1 MNCRMKNR
9 TTTSIKNQSPLG
21 LYHQAIAVIVL
32 GLVCVSSYGSE
43 AVAERMSSLLSSV
56 QSARTGSSPDG
67 GSETGGGPAGTMDFS
82 EADAAF
88 AGFLEG
94 SPIFDGISYVVVDGE
109 QVLHTAVF
117 GDHSEDLVVMLAS
130 TSKVPA
136 VMTLLAL
143 EEDPDV
149 AFRMDQPIGEVLP
162 FDGVYGD
169 RTPSQLVSNTS
180 GIPGLRALEDYGDHL
195 CQFNNLPF
203 TAFESCGE
211 TLFSVELDDGNEAGS
226 VFDYGGSQWQLAGVT
241 ASIAANSEWNQL
253 VDQYLAQPCGLEVFT
268 FGNMWLDLTA
278 WDGSPGSLKGQ
289 HNPSVE
295 GGAIT
300 NLADYAKLLQI
311 HLNGGYCGRYSRVER
326 RGYRSPA
333 CASTVA
339 VWCRMPRPPMGWAGG
354 FRQTIPVSMMT
365 RAPLAQ
371 SALSMLSAGIGGYVA
386 IDDYSAVDAGAP
398 IGLVRG
404 TVIPLLQQAFDTAK
418 SGSVAVTRQQGP
430 GPERSVN
437 ATASMK
443 E

>member
-1 MNCRMKNR
+1 MTHRLK
-9 TTTSIKNQSPLG
+9 TTVNKGRRLFLFHHI
-21 LYHQAIAVIVL
+21 IAGAVL
-32 GLVCVSSYGSE
+32 VLISVSSYSTDR
-43 AVAERMSSLLSSV
+43 AAERMSHLLSSV
-56 QSARTGSSPDG
+56 QSVRTGSSGDRGSGTDDDPG
-67 GSETGGGPAGTMDFS
+67 GAMDFS

-88 AGFLEG
+88 TGFLEG

-117 GDHSEDLVVMLAS
+117 GDHTEDLVVMLAS

-143 EEDPDV
+143 EEDPNV

-162 FDGVYGD
+162 FEGVYGD
-169 RTPSQLVSNTS
+169 RTPAQLVSNTS
-180 GIPGLRALEDYGDHL
+180 GIPGLRALYDYGDHL
-195 CQFNNLPF
+195 CQFINLPF
-203 TAFESCGE
+203 TGFEPCGE

-253 VDQYLAQPCGLEVFT
+253 VDQYLVQPCGLEGFT

-278 WDGSPGSLKGQ
+278 WDGTPGSLKGQ

-311 HLNGGYCGRYSRVER
+311 HLNGGYCGDTRVLSEASLASMRIDRGGVVPNDPTPYGLGWWISSDNPGVYHDPGAFGAISFIDVER
-326 RGYRSPA
+326 
-333 CASTVA
+333 
-339 VWCRMPRPPMGWAGG
+339 
-354 FRQTIPVSMMT
+354 
-365 RAPLAQ
+365 
-371 SALSMLSAGIGGYVA
+371 GIGGYVA

-404 TVIPLLQQAFDTAK
+404 TIIPLLQAAYDAATGASEK
-418 SGSVAVTRQQGP
+418 RVPVTVRSAM
-430 GPERSVN
+430 PERDDLKRVRR
-437 ATASMK
+437 
-443 E
+443 

>member
-1 MNCRMKNR
+1 MTHRLKTIVKNGR
-9 TTTSIKNQSPLG
+9 HLFLFNQVMFG
-21 LYHQAIAVIVL
+21 AVLALIS
-32 GLVCVSSYGSE
+32 VSSFGSE
-43 AVAERMSSLLSSV
+43 AVAERMSHLLSSV
-56 QSARTGSSPDG
+56 QSVRSGSSADG
-67 GSETGGGPAGTMDFS
+67 DSGTGDGPGGTMDFS

-88 AGFLEG
+88 VGFLEG
-94 SPIFDGISYVVVDGE
+94 SPIFNGISYVVVDGA

-143 EEDPDV
+143 EEDPNV

-203 TAFESCGE
+203 TTFEACGE
-211 TLFSVELDDGNEAGS
+211 TLFRVELDDGNEAGS

-253 VDQYLAQPCGLEVFT
+253 VDQYLVQPCGLEVFT

-278 WDGSPGSLKGQ
+278 WDGTPGSLRGQ

-311 HLNGGYCGRYSRVER
+311 HLNGGYCGDTRVLSEASLASMRIDRGGVVPNDPTPYGLGWWISSDNPGVYHDPGAFGAISFIDVER
-326 RGYRSPA
+326 
-333 CASTVA
+333 
-339 VWCRMPRPPMGWAGG
+339 
-354 FRQTIPVSMMT
+354 
-365 RAPLAQ
+365 
-371 SALSMLSAGIGGYVA
+371 GIGGYVA

-404 TVIPLLQQAFDTAK
+404 TIIPLLQAAYDAA
-418 SGSVAVTRQQGP
+418 SGASEKRVPVTVRSAM
-430 GPERSVN
+430 PEKDDLER
-437 ATASMK
+437 ARR
-443 E
+443 

>member
-1 MNCRMKNR
+1 MNCQMKNR
-9 TTTSIKNQSPLG
+9 ITTSIKNQRPLG
-21 LYHQAIAVIVL
+21 LYHQAIAFIVL

-56 QSARTGSSPDG
+56 QSARTGSTPDG
-67 GSETGGGPAGTMDFS
+67 GSESGGGPAGTMDFS
-82 EADAAF
+82 DADAAF

-94 SPIFDGISYVVVDGE
+94 SPIFNGISYVVVDGE

-203 TAFESCGE
+203 TTFESCGE

-289 HNPSVE
+289 HNPNVE

-311 HLNGGYCGRYSRVER
+311 HLNGGYCGDTRVLSEEAIAEMRVDRGGVVPNDPTPYGMGWWISSDNPGVYYDPGAFGAISFIDVER
-326 RGYRSPA
+326 
-333 CASTVA
+333 
-339 VWCRMPRPPMGWAGG
+339 
-354 FRQTIPVSMMT
+354 
-365 RAPLAQ
+365 
-371 SALSMLSAGIGGYVA
+371 GIGGYVA
-386 IDDYSAVDAGAP
+386 IDDYSTVDAAAP
-398 IGLVRG
+398 VGLVRG

>member
-1 MNCRMKNR
+1 MKYR
-9 TTTSIKNQSPLG
+9 FKTSTKNWRHLFLFNQVMFG
-21 LYHQAIAVIVL
+21 AVLALIS
-32 GLVCVSSYGSE
+32 VSSFGSE
-43 AVAERMSSLLSSV
+43 AAAERMSHLLSSV
-56 QSARTGSSPDG
+56 QSVRSGSSADG
-67 GSETGGGPAGTMDFS
+67 DSGTGDGPGGTMDFS

-88 AGFLEG
+88 VGFLEG
-94 SPIFDGISYVVVDGE
+94 SPIFNGISYVVVDGE

-143 EEDPDV
+143 EEDPNV

-203 TAFESCGE
+203 TTFEACGE

-226 VFDYGGSQWQLAGVT
+226 IFDYGGSQWQLAGVT

-253 VDQYLAQPCGLEVFT
+253 VDQYLVKPCGLEVFT

-311 HLNGGYCGRYSRVER
+311 HLNGGYCGDTRVLSEASLASMRIDRGGVVPNDPTPYGLGWWISSDNPGVYHDPGAFGAISFIDIER
-326 RGYRSPA
+326 
-333 CASTVA
+333 
-339 VWCRMPRPPMGWAGG
+339 
-354 FRQTIPVSMMT
+354 
-365 RAPLAQ
+365 
-371 SALSMLSAGIGGYVA
+371 GIGGYVA

-398 IGLVRG
+398 IGLVRR
-404 TVIPLLQQAFDTAK
+404 TIIPLLQASYDAA
-418 SGSVAVTRQQGP
+418 SGASGEIVPVNLTSAM
-430 GPERSVN
+430 PEKDDLER
-437 ATASMK
+437 ARH
-443 E
+443 

>member
-1 MNCRMKNR
+1 MA
-9 TTTSIKNQSPLG
+9 G
-21 LYHQAIAVIVL
+21 AVLVL
-32 GLVCVSSYGSE
+32 ISVSSYGSE
-43 AVAERMSSLLSSV
+43 PAAERMANLLSSV
-56 QSARTGSSPDG
+56 QSVRSGSPADG
-67 GSETGGGPAGTMDFS
+67 GSETGDGPVGIMDFS

-88 AGFLEG
+88 VGFLEG
-94 SPIFDGISYVVVDGE
+94 SPIFNGISYVVVDGQ

-117 GDHSEDLVVMLAS
+117 GDHTEDLVVMLAS

-143 EEDPDV
+143 EEDPNV

-162 FDGVYGD
+162 FEGVYGD

-203 TAFESCGE
+203 TTFEACGK

-253 VDQYLAQPCGLEVFT
+253 VDQYLVQPCGLEVFT

-311 HLNGGYCGRYSRVER
+311 HLNGGYCGDARVLSEASLASMRIDRGGVVPNDPTPYGLGWWISSDNPGVYHDPGAFGAISFIDVER
-326 RGYRSPA
+326 
-333 CASTVA
+333 
-339 VWCRMPRPPMGWAGG
+339 
-354 FRQTIPVSMMT
+354 
-365 RAPLAQ
+365 
-371 SALSMLSAGIGGYVA
+371 GIGGYVA

-398 IGLVRG
+398 IGLVRR
-404 TVIPLLQQAFDTAK
+404 TIIPLLQASYDAA
-418 SGSVAVTRQQGP
+418 SGASGEIVPVNLTSAM
-430 GPERSVN
+430 PEKDDLER
-437 ATASMK
+437 ARH
-443 E
+443 

>member
-1 MNCRMKNR
+1 MNHRLK
-9 TTTSIKNQSPLG
+9 TTVKHWRRLFLFHHIIVG
-21 LYHQAIAVIVL
+21 AILVL
-32 GLVCVSSYGSE
+32 ISVSSYGSE
-43 AVAERMSSLLSSV
+43 AVAERMSHLLSSV
-56 QSARTGSSPDG
+56 HSVRSGSSTDG
-67 GSETGGGPAGTMDFS
+67 DAGTGDGPGSTMDFS

-117 GDHSEDLVVMLAS
+117 GDHTEDLVVMLAS

-143 EEDPDV
+143 EEDPNV

-162 FDGVYGD
+162 FEGVYGD

-203 TAFESCGE
+203 TTFEECGE

-241 ASIAANSEWNQL
+241 ASIAANSDWNQL
-253 VDQYLAQPCGLEVFT
+253 VDQYLIQPCGLEVFT

-311 HLNGGYCGRYSRVER
+311 HLNGGYCGDTRVLSEASLASMRIDRGGVVPNDPTPYGLGWWISPDNPGVYDDPGAFGAISFIDVER
-326 RGYRSPA
+326 
-333 CASTVA
+333 
-339 VWCRMPRPPMGWAGG
+339 
-354 FRQTIPVSMMT
+354 
-365 RAPLAQ
+365 
-371 SALSMLSAGIGGYVA
+371 GIGGYVA
-386 IDDYSAVDAGAP
+386 IDDYSAVFAGAP
-398 IGLVRG
+398 IDLVRR
-404 TVIPLLQQAFDTAK
+404 TIIPLLQAAYDAAFGTSEK
-418 SGSVAVTRQQGP
+418 RVPVTVMSSM
-430 GPERSVN
+430 PEKHDLKR
-437 ATASMK
+437 ARR
-443 E
+443 

>member
-1 MNCRMKNR
+1 MTHRLK
-9 TTTSIKNQSPLG
+9 TTVNKGRHLFLFHHI
-21 LYHQAIAVIVL
+21 IAGAVL
-32 GLVCVSSYGSE
+32 VLISVSSSGSE
-43 AVAERMSSLLSSV
+43 AVAERMSHLLSSV
-56 QSARTGSSPDG
+56 QSVRTGSSGDRGSGTDDDPG
-67 GSETGGGPAGTMDFS
+67 GAMDFS

-88 AGFLEG
+88 VGFLEG
-94 SPIFDGISYVVVDGE
+94 SPVFDGISYVVVDGE

-117 GDHSEDLVVMLAS
+117 GDHTEDLVVMLAS

-162 FDGVYGD
+162 FEGVYGD
-169 RTPSQLVSNTS
+169 RTPAQLVSNTS

-203 TAFESCGE
+203 TTFESCGE

-253 VDQYLAQPCGLEVFT
+253 VDQYLVKPCGLEVFT

-278 WDGSPGSLKGQ
+278 WDGTPGSLKGQ

-311 HLNGGYCGRYSRVER
+311 HLNGGYCGDTRVLSEASLASMRIDRGGVVPNDPTPYGLGWWISSDNPGVYHDPGAFGAISFIDVER
-326 RGYRSPA
+326 
-333 CASTVA
+333 
-339 VWCRMPRPPMGWAGG
+339 
-354 FRQTIPVSMMT
+354 
-365 RAPLAQ
+365 
-371 SALSMLSAGIGGYVA
+371 GIGGYVA

-404 TVIPLLQQAFDTAK
+404 TIIPLLQAAYDAA
-418 SGSVAVTRQQGP
+418 SGVSEKRVPVSVRSAM
-430 GPERSVN
+430 PEKDDLKR
-437 ATASMK
+437 ARR
-443 E
+443 

>member
-1 MNCRMKNR
+1 MTYRLK
-9 TTTSIKNQSPLG
+9 TTVNKGRHLFLFHHI
-21 LYHQAIAVIVL
+21 IAGAVL
-32 GLVCVSSYGSE
+32 VLISVSSSGSE
-43 AVAERMSSLLSSV
+43 AVAERMSHLLSSV
-56 QSARTGSSPDG
+56 QSVRTGSSGDRGSGTGDG
-67 GSETGGGPAGTMDFS
+67 PGGTMDFS

-88 AGFLEG
+88 TGFLEG
-94 SPIFDGISYVVVDGE
+94 SPIFNGISYVVVDGD

-117 GDHSEDLVVMLAS
+117 GDHTEDLVVMLAS

-143 EEDPDV
+143 EEDPNV

-162 FDGVYGD
+162 FEGVYGD

-203 TAFESCGE
+203 TTFEACGE
-211 TLFSVELDDGNEAGS
+211 TLFSVELDDGKEAGS

-253 VDQYLAQPCGLEVFT
+253 VDQYLVQPCGLEVFT

-311 HLNGGYCGRYSRVER
+311 HLNGGYCGDTRVLSEASLASMRIDRGGVVPNDPTPYGMGWWISSDNPGVYHDPGAFGAISFIDVER
-326 RGYRSPA
+326 
-333 CASTVA
+333 
-339 VWCRMPRPPMGWAGG
+339 
-354 FRQTIPVSMMT
+354 
-365 RAPLAQ
+365 
-371 SALSMLSAGIGGYVA
+371 GIGGYVA

-404 TVIPLLQQAFDTAK
+404 TIIPLLQAAYDAA
-418 SGSVAVTRQQGP
+418 SGASEKRVPVTVRP
-430 GPERSVN
+430 AMSEKDDPKR
-437 ATASMK
+437 ARR
-443 E
+443 

>member
-1 MNCRMKNR
+1 
-9 TTTSIKNQSPLG
+9 
-21 LYHQAIAVIVL
+21 
-32 GLVCVSSYGSE
+32 
-43 AVAERMSSLLSSV
+43 
-56 QSARTGSSPDG
+56 
-67 GSETGGGPAGTMDFS
+67 MDFS

-94 SPIFDGISYVVVDGE
+94 SPIFNGISYVVVDGE

-117 GDHSEDLVVMLAS
+117 GDHTEDLVVMLAS

-162 FDGVYGD
+162 FEGVYGD

-203 TAFESCGE
+203 TTFESCGE

-253 VDQYLAQPCGLEVFT
+253 VDQYLVQPCGLEVFT

-278 WDGSPGSLKGQ
+278 WDGTPGSLKGQ

-311 HLNGGYCGRYSRVER
+311 HLNGGYCGDTRVLSEASLASMRIDRGGVVPNDPTPYGLGWWISSDNPGVYHDPGAFGAISFIDVER
-326 RGYRSPA
+326 
-333 CASTVA
+333 
-339 VWCRMPRPPMGWAGG
+339 
-354 FRQTIPVSMMT
+354 
-365 RAPLAQ
+365 
-371 SALSMLSAGIGGYVA
+371 GIGGYVA
-386 IDDYSAVDAGAP
+386 IDDYSVVDAGAP

-404 TVIPLLQQAFDTAK
+404 TIIPLLQAAYDAA
-418 SGSVAVTRQQGP
+418 SGASEKRVPVTVRSAM
-430 GPERSVN
+430 PEKDDLTR
-437 ATASMK
+437 ARR
-443 E
+443 

>member
-1 MNCRMKNR
+1 MTHRLKTIVKNGR
-9 TTTSIKNQSPLG
+9 HLFLFNQVMAVVVLALTS
-21 LYHQAIAVIVL
+21 
-32 GLVCVSSYGSE
+32 VSSHGSE
-43 AVAERMSSLLSSV
+43 AVAERMSHLLSSV
-56 QSARTGSSPDG
+56 QSVRTGSSGDRGSGTGDG
-67 GSETGGGPAGTMDFS
+67 PGDRMDFT

-94 SPIFDGISYVVVDGE
+94 SPIFNGISYVVVDGE

-143 EEDPDV
+143 EEDPNV

-162 FDGVYGD
+162 FEGVYGD

-203 TAFESCGE
+203 TTFESCGE
-211 TLFSVELDDGNEAGS
+211 TLFTVELDDGNEAGS

-253 VDQYLAQPCGLEVFT
+253 VDQYLVQPCGLEVFT

-311 HLNGGYCGRYSRVER
+311 HLNGGYCGDTRVLSEASLASMRIDRGGVVPNDPTPYGLGWWISSDNPGVYHDPGAFGAISFIDVER
-326 RGYRSPA
+326 R
-333 CASTVA
+333 
-339 VWCRMPRPPMGWAGG
+339 
-354 FRQTIPVSMMT
+354 
-365 RAPLAQ
+365 
-371 SALSMLSAGIGGYVA
+371 IGGYVA
-386 IDDYSAVDAGAP
+386 IDDYSVVDAGAP

-404 TVIPLLQQAFDTAK
+404 TIIPLLQAAYDAA
-418 SGSVAVTRQQGP
+418 SGASEKGVPVTVRSAT
-430 GPERSVN
+430 PEKDDLSR
-437 ATASMK
+437 ARR
-443 E
+443 

>member
-1 MNCRMKNR
+1 MKHR
-9 TTTSIKNQSPLG
+9 FKTPTKNWRHLFLFNQVMFG
-21 LYHQAIAVIVL
+21 AVLALIS
-32 GLVCVSSYGSE
+32 VSSFGSE
-43 AVAERMSSLLSSV
+43 AAAERMSHLLSSV
-56 QSARTGSSPDG
+56 QSVRSGSSADG
-67 GSETGGGPAGTMDFS
+67 DSGTGDGPGGTMDFS

-88 AGFLEG
+88 VGFLEG
-94 SPIFDGISYVVVDGE
+94 SPIFNGISYVVVDGE

-143 EEDPDV
+143 EEDPNV

-169 RTPSQLVSNTS
+169 RSPSQLVSNTS

-203 TAFESCGE
+203 TTFEACGE

-253 VDQYLAQPCGLEVFT
+253 VDQYLVQPCGLEVFT

-278 WDGSPGSLKGQ
+278 WDGTPGSLRGQ

-311 HLNGGYCGRYSRVER
+311 HLNGGYCGDTRVLSEASLASMRIDRGGVVPNDPTPYGLGWWISSDNPGVYHDPGAFGAISFIDVER
-326 RGYRSPA
+326 
-333 CASTVA
+333 
-339 VWCRMPRPPMGWAGG
+339 
-354 FRQTIPVSMMT
+354 
-365 RAPLAQ
+365 
-371 SALSMLSAGIGGYVA
+371 GIGGYVA

-404 TVIPLLQQAFDTAK
+404 TIIPLLQAAYDSA
-418 SGSVAVTRQQGP
+418 SGASEKRVPATVRSAM
-430 GPERSVN
+430 PEKDDLER
-437 ATASMK
+437 ARR
-443 E
+443 

>member
-1 MNCRMKNR
+1 MTHRLKTTVKNGR
-9 TTTSIKNQSPLG
+9 HLFFFHHIIVG
-21 LYHQAIAVIVL
+21 AVLVL
-32 GLVCVSSYGSE
+32 ISVSSSGSE
-43 AVAERMSSLLSSV
+43 AVAERMSHLLSSV
-56 QSARTGSSPDG
+56 QSVRTGSSGDRGSGTDDDPG
-67 GSETGGGPAGTMDFS
+67 GAMDFS

-88 AGFLEG
+88 VGFLEG
-94 SPIFDGISYVVVDGE
+94 SPVFDGISYVVVDGE

-162 FDGVYGD
+162 FEGVYGD
-169 RTPSQLVSNTS
+169 RTPAQLVSNTS

-203 TAFESCGE
+203 TTFESCGE

-253 VDQYLAQPCGLEVFT
+253 VDQYLVQPCGLEVFT

-278 WDGSPGSLKGQ
+278 WDGTPGSLKGQ

-311 HLNGGYCGRYSRVER
+311 HLNGGYCGDTRVLSEASLASMRIDRGGVVPNDPTPYGLGWWISSDNPGVYHDPGAFGAISFIDVER
-326 RGYRSPA
+326 
-333 CASTVA
+333 
-339 VWCRMPRPPMGWAGG
+339 
-354 FRQTIPVSMMT
+354 
-365 RAPLAQ
+365 
-371 SALSMLSAGIGGYVA
+371 GIGGYVA

-404 TVIPLLQQAFDTAK
+404 TIIPLLQAAYDAA
-418 SGSVAVTRQQGP
+418 SGVSEKRVPVTVRSAM
-430 GPERSVN
+430 PERDDLKRVRR
-437 ATASMK
+437 
-443 E
+443 

>member
-1 MNCRMKNR
+1 MNHRMKNR
-9 TTTSIKNQSPLG
+9 MKMSIKNQSPLL
-21 LYHQAIAVIVL
+21 LYHQTIAVIVL
-32 GLVCVSSYGSE
+32 GLICVSSYGGE
-43 AVAERMSSLLSSV
+43 AVVERMSSLLSSV

-67 GSETGGGPAGTMDFS
+67 GSETGGGPGGAMDFS

-94 SPIFDGISYVVVDGE
+94 SPTFNGISYVVVDGD

-117 GDHSEDLVVMLAS
+117 GDHTEDLVVMLAS

-143 EEDPDV
+143 EEDPNV
-149 AFRMDQPIGEVLP
+149 AFRMDQPIAEVLP
-162 FDGVYGD
+162 FEGVYGD

-180 GIPGLRALEDYGDHL
+180 GIPGLRALGDYGDHL

-203 TAFESCGE
+203 TTFESCGE
-211 TLFSVELDDGNEAGS
+211 TLFSVELDNGNEAGS

-253 VDQYLAQPCGLEVFT
+253 VDQYLVQPCGLEVFT

-311 HLNGGYCGRYSRVER
+311 HLNGGYCGDTRVLSEASLASMRIDRGGVVPNDPTPYGLGWWISSDNPGVYDDPGAFGAISFIDVER
-326 RGYRSPA
+326 
-333 CASTVA
+333 
-339 VWCRMPRPPMGWAGG
+339 
-354 FRQTIPVSMMT
+354 
-365 RAPLAQ
+365 
-371 SALSMLSAGIGGYVA
+371 GIGGYVA
-386 IDDYSAVDAGAP
+386 IDDYSAVYAGAP
-398 IGLVRG
+398 IGLVRR
-404 TVIPLLQQAFDTAK
+404 TIIPLLQAAYDAATEV
-418 SGSVAVTRQQGP
+418 SGQIEQMAMRSAM
-430 GPERSVN
+430 PEQEELKR
-437 ATASMK
+437 ASH
-443 E
+443 

>member
-1 MNCRMKNR
+1 MTHRLKTIVKNGR
-9 TTTSIKNQSPLG
+9 HLFLFNQVMAVVVLALTS
-21 LYHQAIAVIVL
+21 
-32 GLVCVSSYGSE
+32 VSSYGSE
-43 AVAERMSSLLSSV
+43 LAAERMADLLSSV
-56 QSARTGSSPDG
+56 QSVRSGSSANGDSGTGDG
-67 GSETGGGPAGTMDFS
+67 PVGTMDFS

-88 AGFLEG
+88 VGFLEG
-94 SPIFDGISYVVVDGE
+94 SPIFNGISYVVVDGE

-117 GDHSEDLVVMLAS
+117 GDHTEDLVVMLAS

-143 EEDPDV
+143 EEDPNV

-162 FDGVYGD
+162 FEGVYGD

-203 TAFESCGE
+203 TTFEACGE

-253 VDQYLAQPCGLEVFT
+253 VDQYLVKPCGLEVFT

-311 HLNGGYCGRYSRVER
+311 HLNGGYCGDTRVLSEASLASMRIDRGGVVPNDPTPYGLGWWISSENPGVYHDPGAFGAISFIDVER
-326 RGYRSPA
+326 
-333 CASTVA
+333 
-339 VWCRMPRPPMGWAGG
+339 
-354 FRQTIPVSMMT
+354 
-365 RAPLAQ
+365 
-371 SALSMLSAGIGGYVA
+371 GIGGYVA

-404 TVIPLLQQAFDTAK
+404 TIIPLLQAAYDAA
-418 SGSVAVTRQQGP
+418 SGASEKRVPVTVRSAM
-430 GPERSVN
+430 PEKDDLKRVRR
-437 ATASMK
+437 
-443 E
+443 